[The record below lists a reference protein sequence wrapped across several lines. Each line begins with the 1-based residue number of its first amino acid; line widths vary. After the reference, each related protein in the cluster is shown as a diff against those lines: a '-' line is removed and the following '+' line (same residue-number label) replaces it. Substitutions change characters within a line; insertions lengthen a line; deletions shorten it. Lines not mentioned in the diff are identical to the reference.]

1 MERSKT
7 ENRSAFAQAIKR
19 RDGVMREMLGMG
31 SDPVGRAEGDKHHEP
46 QVGSWR
52 VAGRRDRSSAGWPD
66 PVGAQRRR
74 QVPWLFLLSSFAK
87 RNGISSLS
95 LWSGKKGRDDVR

>member
-7 ENRSAFAQAIKR
+7 ENQSAFAQAIKR

-46 QVGSWR
+46 QVVIWR
-52 VAGRRDRSSAGWPD
+52 VAGDRNRTRAGWAD
-66 PVGAQRRR
+66 AVAISARRR
-74 QVPWLFLLSSFAK
+74 KAVPWLFVLSSIAK
-87 RNGISSLS
+87 RNRLLS
-95 LWSGKKGRDDVR
+95 LRLWSRKQS